1 MKWSEVRTLHPN
13 KFVLLEKL
21 KEHIDGNYKYI
32 DEVALIDVID
42 NDKEASDLLVRCK
55 GDRFVYHTSKE
66 DLCMEIVNMPIFLK
80 RIKNIGL
87 INLIKICK
95 MISNTI
101 SN

>member
-1 MKWSEVRTLHPN
+1 MKWSEERTLHPN

-66 DLCMEIVNMPIFLK
+66 DLCMEIVNMPIL
-80 RIKNIGL
+80 RGRLRWI
-87 INLIKICK
+87 
-95 MISNTI
+95 
-101 SN
+101 

>member
-1 MKWSEVRTLHPN
+1 MYNKGIYKIKGCDKMKWSEVRTLHPN

-66 DLCMEIVNMPIFLK
+66 ELCMEIINTPILS
-80 RIKNIGL
+80 NH
-87 INLIKICK
+87 LIK
-95 MISNTI
+95 
-101 SN
+101 

>member
-13 KFVLLEKL
+13 KFVFLEIL

-66 DLCMEIVNMPIFLK
+66 DLCMEIVNMPIL
-80 RIKNIGL
+80 RGRL
-87 INLIKICK
+87 R
-95 MISNTI
+95 
-101 SN
+101 

>member
-1 MKWSEVRTLHPN
+1 MNIKALHTSEKPVSAISLFKSDLGNATAIKILQG
-13 KFVLLEKL
+13 EKL

-66 DLCMEIVNMPIFLK
+66 DLCMEIVNMPIL
-80 RIKNIGL
+80 RGRL
-87 INLIKICK
+87 R
-95 MISNTI
+95 
-101 SN
+101 

>member
-21 KEHIDGNYKYI
+21 KEGDTFTVTKLDRFARSLIDGTK
-32 DEVALIDVID
+32 VID

-66 DLCMEIVNMPIFLK
+66 DLCMEIVNMPIL
-80 RIKNIGL
+80 RGRL
-87 INLIKICK
+87 R
-95 MISNTI
+95 
-101 SN
+101 

>member
-55 GDRFVYHTSKE
+55 GDRFVYHTSDRKSTRLNSSHGDE
-66 DLCMEIVNMPIFLK
+66 SRMP
-80 RIKNIGL
+80 
-87 INLIKICK
+87 
-95 MISNTI
+95 S
-101 SN
+101 SA